1 MFIFN
6 KLKSLIKI
14 IKGSPLGLFIIIQ
27 FIISNKKT
35 NIVKLFSS
43 KFGHFLVNTE
53 IFLRE
58 KYSSKENFIFF
69 TEETIDNELLLNL
82 WNKKIKIISYDVGF
96 FLQKCSFFTNWKY
109 YDLRDFTFPRNKKKY
124 RDKNYLF
131 PKKQI
136 NFDRGKYFTCS
147 IRTSNYNK
155 YTQLFNKKELDS
167 FQSWRDTDINNFLLA
182 MSRAT
187 SKKMQAIIINKLF
200 KNNLKKKKHKNLIFH
215 KNYDL
220 EKIFNYVINSKFHLA
235 SSTGIDSISY
245 LNNIPTAYV
254 NGTLGLGFHSIS
266 FSDLSIF
273 CPLNIYSV
281 SEKKILSLKEHIK
294 LLKDLQKK
302 FNIDRLELEHQK
314 YYGVRYEKQSS
325 DEIYNV
331 ILEIK
336 KLSQNKN
343 FLKKKDITLQKK
355 FWKIYPDKWYFNYTN
370 ACIFNKRLNKTII
383 SPYFL
388 RKYERIYFK

>member
-1 MFIFN
+1 M
-6 KLKSLIKI
+6 
-14 IKGSPLGLFIIIQ
+14 
-27 FIISNKKT
+27 
-35 NIVKLFSS
+35 
-43 KFGHFLVNTE
+43 
-53 IFLRE
+53 
-58 KYSSKENFIFF
+58 
-69 TEETIDNELLLNL
+69 
-82 WNKKIKIISYDVGF
+82 
-96 FLQKCSFFTNWKY
+96 
-109 YDLRDFTFPRNKKKY
+109 
-124 RDKNYLF
+124 
-131 PKKQI
+131 
-136 NFDRGKYFTCS
+136 
-147 IRTSNYNK
+147 
-155 YTQLFNKKELDS
+155 
-167 FQSWRDTDINNFLLA
+167 
-182 MSRAT
+182 
-187 SKKMQAIIINKLF
+187 
-200 KNNLKKKKHKNLIFH
+200 
-215 KNYDL
+215 
-220 EKIFNYVINSKFHLA
+220 A